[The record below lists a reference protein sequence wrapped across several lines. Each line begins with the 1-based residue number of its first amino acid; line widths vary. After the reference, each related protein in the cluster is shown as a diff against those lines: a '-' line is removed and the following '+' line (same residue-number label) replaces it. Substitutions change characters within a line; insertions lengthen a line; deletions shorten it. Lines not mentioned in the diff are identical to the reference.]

1 MIVAYESGNIVLD
14 DSFTPDNVHNVL
26 SKTKSEEH
34 LLSIIRAEA
43 HKYKLEDCIKF
54 HPSLSW
60 SVLISLLLRAKEK
73 EVAKYVLQNHEFHVK
88 GRYTRNICLLN
99 NLHSMHLQVH

>member
-1 MIVAYESGNIVLD
+1 MNESGNIVLD
-14 DSFTPDNVHNVL
+14 DSFTSDNVHNFL

-43 HKYKLEDCIKF
+43 HKYKLEDCIKS

-73 EVAKYVLQNHEFHVK
+73 EVAKYVLQNHDFHVK
-88 GRYTRNICLLN
+88 GRSTRNIYLLN
-99 NLHSMHLQVH
+99 NLHLQVH